1 MGSSEMELYVKIL
14 ITGGSFL
21 LPQRLAAALA
31 GNHDVVLTAR
41 SELDADALGHEFLR
55 SDLGHDDATNELV
68 RGMDAI
74 VHSGQTDEDDSE
86 SERLDVAMR
95 CTYNLLMAVAA
106 ERVARV
112 IYLGSLGILGKY
124 DEDMTVTERWRPVP
138 TTDISDMCYHLGEFV
153 CREFG
158 RERKA
163 SVVCLR
169 LGDLVWDGGDPGEAN
184 SSALYLDDAVQAVEK
199 ALSAGEHGAGPA
211 ARSQALGK
219 PSWNIFHIQSSVP
232 KARFATGAAETH
244 LGYSP
249 AARS

>member
-124 DEDMTVTERWRPVP
+124 DEDMTVTE
-138 TTDISDMCYHLGEFV
+138 FV